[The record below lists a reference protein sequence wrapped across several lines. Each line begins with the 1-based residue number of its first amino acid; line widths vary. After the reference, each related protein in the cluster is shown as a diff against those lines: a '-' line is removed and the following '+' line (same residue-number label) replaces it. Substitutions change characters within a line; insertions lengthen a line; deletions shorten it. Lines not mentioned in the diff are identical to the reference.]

1 MKYYPLGFA
10 LGFCYLLSISPANS
24 QSPVS
29 DQGWSLFAGFTGSIT
44 DGDSHDV
51 KSVGNLIV
59 GHEYSSFWVVIEG
72 ETRMFTVKLSELPD
86 KDVTVKI
93 LSVSRSPVEYTFSP
107 QSLVFST
114 GNWNVTQTV
123 TVTAYDDDQY
133 TFDPANPDLR
143 RANIL
148 LSPSGSGYG
157 TKQNELI
164 PGNISENDEAEVSL
178 SVSPNPV
185 VEGESVTITA
195 EMSKD
200 PAGDVVIP
208 LTITAGTAETSDY
221 GGLTMSSITIL
232 GAESSTTGT
241 IDIKTVADDGVA
253 DEAFTVEIDET
264 QLHTDHPGVIAGTP
278 KSVQIIITDNDKT
291 AIPTFTLSASPNP
304 VLEGQSVTI
313 TAETSEDPD
322 TDVVVPLLVTAGTA
336 EASDYGSLMT
346 SNITIAGNGSTKT
359 GTMDINTVADNDG
372 LTDETFTVEIDEIQ
386 LLTDYPFAVL
396 GNPKSVQVT
405 ITDSDQ
411 PAGSV
416 GDLVVGHEYDSFW
429 AMTEGETRKFTVKL
443 SEVPG
448 GEVTVKI
455 VSVSRNP
462 VEHTF
467 SPQALVF
474 TTENWSV
481 ARTVTVTAYDDD
493 QYTYDPANPDLR
505 RANILLTPSGSG
517 YDTGQNALIPGSISE
532 NDVVEVSVSASPNP
546 VLEGNS
552 VTITAE
558 ISEDPASDVVI
569 PLTITAG
576 TAEASDYGNLT
587 TSSITIAGN
596 GRTTSG
602 TVDIRTVEDDDGV
615 ANETFTVSIDETQ
628 LQTDH
633 PGMIAGDPKS
643 VQVII
648 TDSDQPAGS
657 VGDLVVGHEYDS
669 FWAMTE
675 GETRRFTVK
684 LSEVSGG
691 DVTVKIVSVSRSPV
705 EHTFSPQSL
714 VFTTENWS
722 VAQTVTVTAYDD
734 DQYTH
739 DPANPDLRRANILL
753 TPSGSGYGAG
763 QNALIAGSIS
773 ENDAV
778 EVSLSASPNPVL
790 EGNSVTVTAE
800 ISEDPASDVVIPLT
814 ITAGTAEA
822 SDYRNLTTS
831 SIMIAGNGR
840 TTSGTVDIRTVED
853 DDGAADETFTVS
865 IDEIQ
870 LQTDHP
876 GMIAGDPKSVQVTI
890 TDSDQSTVNLLVD
903 PQSINA
909 FSEGTSATFTVKL
922 DKAPSDD
929 VIVMLT
935 QRSSD
940 AVRVDISP
948 EGLTFNT
955 TDKLWSMAKTVT
967 VSLAEND
974 EVDSDEDLRIDLSAA
989 GGGAAEKAVYVDLKF
1004 KDNDQRTV
1012 KLLVS
1017 PNPVH
1022 DGEPVT
1028 VTVELSAGLDTDV
1041 AIPLMVTSGTAE
1053 PDDYDSM
1060 SPVSLKIGNGQTEI
1074 DYTIKTYKDADIE
1087 DETFEVTINAEN
1099 LPSGI
1104 KLDSSFSEQVTII
1117 DTDIHAILVP
1127 ASLEVLEGESV
1138 PLDIAFKTQP
1148 SNDMTM
1154 TITGHEHTDLTPDLT
1169 TLNFTPGNYNIA
1181 QTVVLMAADD
1191 DDMVD
1196 DEVILTISASGG
1208 GFSVFDSVMVTI
1220 KDNMRVA
1227 VTEETNSPPFTLWG
1241 NYPNPVSGTTKIEF
1255 DLSELAEV
1263 SVNVTD
1269 LLGRS
1274 VETLPYEMFGAG
1286 RQHTIELN
1294 TASLP
1299 PGVYYYT
1306 LRVNIGA
1313 QVAEQRSRAMAVVR

>member
-1 MKYYPLGFA
+1 MKYYSLGFA

-72 ETRMFTVKLSELPD
+72 ETRTFTVKLSELPD
-86 KDVTVKI
+86 EDVTVKI

-114 GNWNVTQTV
+114 GNWNVTRTV

-195 EMSKD
+195 KMSKD

-221 GGLTMSSITIL
+221 GGLTTSSITIL
-232 GAESSTTGT
+232 GAGSSTTGT

-264 QLHTDHPGVIAGTP
+264 QLQTDHPGVIAGTP
-278 KSVQIIITDNDKT
+278 KSVQIVITDNDKLV
-291 AIPTFTLSASPNP
+291 IPTFTLSASPNP

-313 TAETSEDPD
+313 MAETSEDLD

-336 EASDYGSLMT
+336 EASDYGNLTT
-346 SNITIAGNGSTKT
+346 SSITIAGNGSTTT

-386 LLTDYPFAVL
+386 LLTDYPSAAL
-396 GNPKSVQVT
+396 GNPKSVQVI

-416 GDLVVGHEYDSFW
+416 GNLVVGHEYDSFW

-455 VSVSRNP
+455 VSVSRSP

-467 SPQALVF
+467 SPQSLVF
-474 TTENWSV
+474 TTGNWSV
-481 ARTVTVTAYDDD
+481 AQMVTVMAYDDD
-493 QYTYDPANPDLR
+493 QYTHDPANPDLR

-532 NDVVEVSVSASPNP
+532 NDAVEVSVSASPNP

-552 VTITAE
+552 VTVTAE
-558 ISEDPASDVVI
+558 ISEDPPSDVVI

-587 TSSITIAGN
+587 TSSIMIAGN

-684 LSEVSGG
+684 LSEVPGG
-691 DVTVKIVSVSRSPV
+691 DVTVKILSVSRSPV

-714 VFTTENWS
+714 VFTTGNWS
-722 VAQTVTVTAYDD
+722 VAQMVTVMAYDD

-753 TPSGSGYGAG
+753 TPSGSGYDTG
-763 QNALIAGSIS
+763 QNALIPGSIS

-778 EVSLSASPNPVL
+778 EVSVSASPNPVL

-800 ISEDPASDVVIPLT
+800 ISEDPPSDVVIPLT

-822 SDYRNLTTS
+822 SDYGNLTTS

-853 DDGAADETFTVS
+853 NDGVADETFTVS

-876 GMIAGDPKSVQVTI
+876 GMIAGDPKSVQITI
-890 TDSDQSTVNLLVD
+890 TD
-903 PQSINA
+903 
-909 FSEGTSATFTVKL
+909 
-922 DKAPSDD
+922 
-929 VIVMLT
+929 
-935 QRSSD
+935 
-940 AVRVDISP
+940 
-948 EGLTFNT
+948 
-955 TDKLWSMAKTVT
+955 
-967 VSLAEND
+967 
-974 EVDSDEDLRIDLSAA
+974 
-989 GGGAAEKAVYVDLKF
+989 
-1004 KDNDQRTV
+1004 NDQQTV

-1041 AIPLMVTSGTAE
+1041 AIPLVVTSGTAE

-1104 KLDSSFSEQVTII
+1104 KLDPSFSEQVTII
-1117 DTDIHAILVP
+1117 DTDIHTILVP
-1127 ASLEVLEGESV
+1127 ASLEVLEGGSA

-1169 TLNFTPGNYNIA
+1169 TLNFTPSNYNVA

-1208 GFSVFDSVMVTI
+1208 GFSVFDSVMVKI

-1227 VTEETNSPPFTLWG
+1227 VTEETNSPPFTLCG

-1255 DLSELAEV
+1255 DLSEPAEV

-1313 QVAEQRSRAMAVVR
+1313 QVAEHRSRAMAVVR